1 MIERRNFYRILHV
14 QPDASMA
21 VIQENYRLL
30 RQKLKIHPNLSGVDW
45 NENLLE
51 AAYQTLS
58 NSSKRSAY
66 DAELLR
72 YYHIDTLTHGAFS
85 SNTNE
90 SGRKQTNSN
99 SSSFGLKN
107 YYRVLQVQSD
117 APVAIIMASYQ
128 ALKKHN
134 SADIK
139 SLDEAYRILSNNKT
153 RQQYDVYLA
162 RYLAETRQES
172 EAQSNEVYPMA
183 MTTSNSTASSLQP
196 YQAVILH
203 YCAFCK
209 TPYRSHANLYGNEN
223 CLECNSPIT
232 SIEHES
238 LSLLRRTMK
247 RIPLQGE
254 FLFYLFWPGKPYRGY
269 FQDLSSNGLR
279 FWSEQSIDLGEI
291 IKIDAANLQAVT
303 EVTHTSVENNGI
315 STGTRFITAKFDQSR
330 GNFISVQA

>member
-99 SSSFGLKN
+99 SSSFGLKRN
-107 YYRVLQVQSD
+107 TIQ
-117 APVAIIMASYQ
+117 P
-128 ALKKHN
+128 
-134 SADIK
+134 
-139 SLDEAYRILSNNKT
+139 ILSLWTRLIVFFQITKHDNN
-153 RQQYDVYLA
+153 
-162 RYLAETRQES
+162 
-172 EAQSNEVYPMA
+172 M
-183 MTTSNSTASSLQP
+183 M
-196 YQAVILH
+196 
-203 YCAFCK
+203 
-209 TPYRSHANLYGNEN
+209 
-223 CLECNSPIT
+223 
-232 SIEHES
+232 
-238 LSLLRRTMK
+238 
-247 RIPLQGE
+247 
-254 FLFYLFWPGKPYRGY
+254 
-269 FQDLSSNGLR
+269 
-279 FWSEQSIDLGEI
+279 
-291 IKIDAANLQAVT
+291 
-303 EVTHTSVENNGI
+303 
-315 STGTRFITAKFDQSR
+315 FIWLDT
-330 GNFISVQA
+330 